1 MPKPLDT
8 KPIDQK
14 TEHVKLLTHKGL
26 YSLYLIVVDIHGVRY
41 FLYIYVA
48 KIIQW

>member
-1 MPKPLDT
+1 MSKPLDT
-8 KPIDQK
+8 KHIDKK
-14 TEHVKLLTHKGL
+14 TEHAKLLKHKGL
-26 YSLYLIVVDIHGVRY
+26 YSLYLIVDIHEISY